1 MTVKVLSNDGALYEG
16 KSYAEVV
23 RMMKLDS
30 FVHHPSKQE
39 YMSETARRCV
49 IFRGKEIRFNGP
61 QGIPARTAADPGN
74 PESVGV
80 ITPIFEKVKKNGV

>member
-30 FVHHPSKQE
+30 FVQHPSKQE
-39 YMSETARRCV
+39 YMAETARRCV
-49 IFRGKEIRFNGP
+49 IFSGKEIRYNGP
-61 QGIPARTAADPGN
+61 KEFLQELQRIQA
-74 PESVGV
+74 
-80 ITPIFEKVKKNGV
+80 IQKVWVE